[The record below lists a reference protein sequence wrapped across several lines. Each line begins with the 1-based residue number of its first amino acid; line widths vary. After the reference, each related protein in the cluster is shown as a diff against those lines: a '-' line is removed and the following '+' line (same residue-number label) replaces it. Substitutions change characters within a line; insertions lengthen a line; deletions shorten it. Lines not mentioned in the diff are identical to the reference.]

1 MDYFYKIFGP
11 ELTYYEWTINEEHL
25 NSILKIE
32 GVISR
37 LIKEGESNSISRL
50 VLGSLKPRKNLLD
63 KKFASLQNKE
73 EKGVCFGIKSNGT
86 LFNAPKK
93 GKILFIYYYYYD
105 HSTYTIEAGKAYDS
119 FCFDIKSFQNEAIL
133 TEMGTSDFELTAEE
147 SSGGGTY
154 QIGVLC
160 NEGQFFQG
168 TVENQELLIEKISD
182 YLTKKNIIEQR

>member
-11 ELTYYEWTINEEHL
+11 ELTYYEWSINEEHL

-119 FCFDIKSFQNEAIL
+119 FCFD
-133 TEMGTSDFELTAEE
+133 FELTAEE

-182 YLTKKNIIEQR
+182 YLNKKNIIEQR

>member
-1 MDYFYKIFGP
+1 MTFYK
-11 ELTYYEWTINEEHL
+11 WTLNEEQL

-32 GVISR
+32 GVISS
-37 LIKEGESNSISRL
+37 LIKQGESSSTSRL
-50 VLGSLKPRKNLLD
+50 VLGSLKPGENLLG
-63 KKFASLQNKE
+63 KTLASLQNEE
-73 EKGVCFGIKSNGT
+73 EKRVPYSIENNGT

-93 GKILFIYYYYYD
+93 RKVLFIYYYYYD

-133 TEMGTSDFELTAEE
+133 TEMETSDFELTTED

-160 NEGQFFQG
+160 NDGQFFQG
-168 TVENQELLIEKISD
+168 TVDNHEVLVEEIFD
-182 YLTKKNIIEQR
+182 YIKK